1 MPKPYRVIKWP
12 NGRSFAIGVTPDK
25 DIETNVARTYRTYF
39 LVKIT
44 GSNAVVPFYISS
56 GSGGKKDRE
65 GNLFGVDKA
74 FPYWGFGDDG
84 WQNKTGYTWE
94 GEDPKYAIDT
104 YYGMPLLKRIAEEI
118 DIVWSKYGHKHS
130 NPPSK
135 DCTPYAEIDNA
146 VNHQLKMTIGITPAH
161 TRYIGS
167 GTAKKPNPL
176 HVPGLLYKNID
187 VARKR
192 IEGDVM
198 LPIKRPP
205 KKDKPKRLDSTFA
218 RAANKHEDV
227 YGTDSSGEVNRT
239 MYTWNPVLSINA
251 NHEAAA
257 EAGAPR
263 GPCWCGVYHDR
274 RLNCPNREMYQ
285 LNKNYYTNQG
295 GNNRVQVSN

>member
-118 DIVWSKYGHKHS
+118 DIVWSKYGHNYRKH
-130 NPPSK
+130 PLEK
-135 DCTPYAEIDNA
+135 TTIRTKIEKK
-146 VNHQLKMTIGITPAH
+146 VNGELKRTIGITPLIN
-161 TRYIGS
+161 TKTGLY
-167 GTAKKPNPL
+167 GTEREFDFLNA
-176 HVPGLLYKNID
+176 NID

-218 RAANKHEDV
+218 RAANTHEDV

-285 LNKNYYTNQG
+285 LNKNYYTSQG
-295 GNNRVQVSN
+295 DNNRAQVSN

>member
-12 NGRSFAIGVTPDK
+12 NGRRCAIGEQITRKGTVF
-25 DIETNVARTYRTYF
+25 RYYF

-44 GSNAVVPFYISS
+44 GSNAVIPFYISS
-56 GSGGKKDRE
+56 GDGGKKDAE
-65 GNLFGVDKA
+65 GNLFGVDQA
-74 FPYWGFGDDG
+74 FPFFGMAQGITGG
-84 WQNKTGYTWE
+84 WHNKTNFTWE

-118 DIVWSKYGHKHS
+118 DLVWSKYGHKHR

-161 TRYIGS
+161 SRYIGS
-167 GTAKKPNPL
+167 GAAKKPNPL

-198 LPIKRPP
+198 LPMKRPP

-218 RAANKHEDV
+218 IAATEHEPV
-227 YGTDSSGEVNRT
+227 SEWYSSGEVNRT
-239 MYTWNPVLSINA
+239 MYTWNPVLSTRA
-251 NHEAAA
+251 NHQAAE

-263 GPCWCGVYHDR
+263 GPCWCGVYHDI
-274 RLNCPNREMYQ
+274 RLDCPNREMYQ

-295 GNNRVQVSN
+295 GNNRARVSN